1 MIERF
6 VRLDALG
13 SLLTYLEASHGWGGG
28 PLLDQELREEIFN
41 ENSAPEGRALSAQL
55 VAELWPAQS
64 DQLTEEFI
72 LATTRSALLTAAILQ
87 QLAQRPDRA
96 AKTLLTRRL
105 APQSKSVRRRLLASR
120 AQRVGGLR
128 ALGRALKAGPVEDTL
143 ADNRDIRFWPLFI
156 EPAPQAVKSRAFR
169 LDLVSSFASRMPDR
183 ANTLSA
189 RFLITRDSELSLN
202 RRFLLSSR
210 KVLSRV
216 LADRRSYSTWARR
229 TQPLWPPRPM
239 AFERATSI
247 WAFRALF
254 GT

>member
-143 ADNRDIRFWPLFI
+143 ADNRDIRFLASFHRTGSTGSQVPRI
-156 EPAPQAVKSRAFR
+156 SSGSRLIICFPNAG
-169 LDLVSSFASRMPDR
+169 SSEH
-183 ANTLSA
+183 LSA

-202 RRFLLSSR
+202 RRFLLSSQ